1 MKDTEIS
8 LCAFH
13 SATQTNNK
21 IPRRTHTSARAPLAR
36 TTHTQART
44 PRERG
49 SAPHAIGKQ
58 LPMILM
64 HDLGSWLLSAS
75 AAVPR
80 HIPPPRMLRN
90 VDRCEALIFTTPT
103 LLTASG
109 ELRVGCSSIL
119 VDARAQ
125 STQLSVIGTLPS
137 KVDPAASEIPSFAI
151 PPMDGEDDE
160 ELGAVLAYF
169 AAFCAARESSLL
181 TPDGFGGSDGFGQR
195 PTSDAMARPPE
206 PQWCVALVSD
216 PQACEGALRAGMR
229 VIGLP
234 PDDDQAVDPALEGVA
249 DVCLDTLTDIQSL
262 DDLST
267 PGAFWL
273 NPCMHRDGEGYA
285 VNPQSGRRYDQA
297 AGAGG
302 GETSSASAAVDDD
315 PEDAAAAAI
324 LRDMGL

>member
-1 MKDTEIS
+1 MPGTVD
-8 LCAFH
+8 
-13 SATQTNNK
+13 
-21 IPRRTHTSARAPLAR
+21 
-36 TTHTQART
+36 
-44 PRERG
+44 
-49 SAPHAIGKQ
+49 
-58 LPMILM
+58 
-64 HDLGSWLLSAS
+64 
-75 AAVPR
+75 AAVSDWDAPR
-80 HIPPPRMLRN
+80 KSIQQPRDSSLPSLPWMQRMMRN
-90 VDRCEALIFTTPT
+90 LSCTS
-103 LLTASG
+103 LLAAFVR
-109 ELRVGCSSIL
+109 LAIQPI
-119 VDARAQ
+119 DAR
-125 STQLSVIGTLPS
+125 
-137 KVDPAASEIPSFAI
+137 
-151 PPMDGEDDE
+151 
-160 ELGAVLAYF
+160 
-169 AAFCAARESSLL
+169 R
-181 TPDGFGGSDGFGQR
+181 FGGSDGFGQR
-195 PTSDAMARPPE
+195 PTSDAMAWPPE